1 MQIKY
6 IADPGMHSIPAVAVH
21 PNKQWFVGTSLDNQI
36 VTYAARDRF
45 RQNRKKVFKV
55 CSSGPCT
62 AMRQIPPLHAALGV
76 SVLSLWRVCSN
87 RLQMPRCLTEV
98 CVARHGELLVVSMWA
113 AVQGHTVAGY
123 ACQPA
128 FSPDGRY
135 VLSGDGEGK
144 LWFWDW
150 KTCKAYRTIKVR
162 NFSACWTCRHTG
174 CLARARLL
182 LHINGVGVC
191 FGK

>member
-1 MQIKY
+1 MEK
-6 IADPGMHSIPAVAVH
+6 
-21 PNKQWFVGTSLDNQI
+21 F
-36 VTYAARDRF
+36 
-45 RQNRKKVFKV
+45 
-55 CSSGPCT
+55 
-62 AMRQIPPLHAALGV
+62 
-76 SVLSLWRVCSN
+76 
-87 RLQMPRCLTEV
+87 
-98 CVARHGELLVVSMWA
+98 LLVSMWA

-162 NFSACWTCRHTG
+162 RLSACWTCRHTG
-174 CLARARLL
+174 CLAQARLL
-182 LHINGVGVC
+182 LHINVLWKMTTVLGFTAKRNGRAAIAQRQQAIESMHWDSTAELLDAC
-191 FGK
+191 